1 MEKLKFKDL
10 NISPEIQKA
19 VEDMGFEEAS
29 PIQSLAIPQI
39 LAHKD
44 VTGQAQTGT
53 GKTAAF
59 GIPLLENLDSDN
71 KKLQAM
77 ILCPTRELAIQVAE
91 ELRKLSK
98 YLPKIDVLPVYGGQ
112 PIDRQI
118 KALQTGIQVII
129 GTPGRV
135 LDHIERG
142 TIKLNNV
149 KTVILDEADE
159 MLDMGFREDIE
170 FIVEDIPDNR
180 QFLLFSATLPP
191 EIMQLAKRY
200 QNNPEIVKIT
210 QHELTTPDVEQKY
223 YEVKEDMKLEL
234 LSRILDLNNFDLS
247 LVFCNTKR
255 KVDKLVSHLQIR
267 GYLADGLHG
276 DLTQNQRDRVMKKF
290 KTGNIEIL
298 VATDVAARGI
308 DVSDVEAV
316 FNYDI
321 PNDNEYYVHR
331 IGRTGRA
338 GKSGKAFSFVSGREI
353 YQLRDIQ
360 RYANTKIDQ
369 APIPSISDVTEV
381 KKDNFIDQL
390 KKRIETENIS
400 KEIYIIE
407 KLIEE
412 DYNSIDIA
420 ATLLKG
426 IMEDS
431 KYKEEEFGDTDAH
444 EGFVRFFMSVG
455 RIQEMTVNT
464 IINSIH
470 EKTGLNGHQ
479 IGSIDIFDNFSF
491 VEIPEASASDF
502 YRFMGE
508 TYIENKHVH
517 IEPARP
523 REKSQHNSNENKFKN
538 NKRNRKS
545 RKFNPHR
552 NDNYPKKNFKQDNY
566 NSRNN
571 NYNEKENFNA
581 KSNYRKNIY
590 NGSTYRKTSYGK
602 ESYRN
607 NDYDDSYRKNSYRN
621 DEFDF

>member
-10 NISPEIQKA
+10 NISSEIQKA

-59 GIPLLENLDSDN
+59 GIPLLENIDSNN
-71 KKLQAM
+71 KDLQAI

-91 ELRKLSK
+91 ELKKLSK

-118 KALQTGIQVII
+118 KALQTGVQVII

-135 LDHIERG
+135 MDHIDRG
-142 TIKLNNV
+142 TIQLHTI

-170 FIVEDIPDNR
+170 YILEDIPENR
-180 QFLLFSATLPP
+180 QFLLFSATLPQ

-200 QNNPEIVKIT
+200 QNDPEIVKIT
-210 QHELTTPDVEQKY
+210 KHELTTPDVEQKY
-223 YEVKEDMKLEL
+223 FEVKEDMKLEL
-234 LSRILDLNNFDLS
+234 LSRLLDLNNFDLS

-276 DLTQNQRDRVMKKF
+276 DLTQNQRDRVMGKF
-290 KTGNIEIL
+290 KNGSLEIL

-308 DVSDVEAV
+308 DVGGVEAV
-316 FNYDI
+316 FNFDI

-338 GKSGKAFSFVSGREI
+338 GKTGKAFSFVSGREI

-360 RYANTKIDQ
+360 RYAKTKIDQ
-369 APIPSISDVTEV
+369 APIPSISDVAEV
-381 KKDNFIDQL
+381 KKDNFIEQL
-390 KKRIETENIS
+390 KERIKSENIS

-426 IMEDS
+426 IMQDS
-431 KYKEEEFGDTDAH
+431 KYKEEEFGDTEAH

-455 RIQEMTVNT
+455 RKHDMTISV
-464 IINSIH
+464 IINAIH

-479 IGSIDIFDNFSF
+479 IGNIDIFDNFSF
-491 VEIPEASASDF
+491 VEIPNANASDF

-508 TYIENKHVH
+508 TYIANKRVH

-523 REKSQHNSNENKFKN
+523 REKSNRKPKENTFKN
-538 NKRNRKS
+538 SKRNRKS
-545 RKFNPHR
+545 RKFNPHKKDNFKNNNYNQNNYR
-552 NDNYPKKNFKQDNY
+552 KNNYRKNTYRKTDYGKDNY
-566 NSRNN
+566 RNN
-571 NYNEKENFNA
+571 NYND
-581 KSNYRKNIY
+581 NYR
-590 NGSTYRKTSYGK
+590 
-602 ESYRN
+602 EN
-607 NDYDDSYRKNSYRN
+607 NYRN
-621 DEFDF
+621 DDFEF

>member
-10 NISPEIQKA
+10 NISSEIQQA

-59 GIPLLENLDSDN
+59 GIPLLENIDSNDKN
-71 KKLQAM
+71 LQAI

-91 ELRKLSK
+91 ELKKLSK
-98 YLPKIDVLPVYGGQ
+98 YMPKIDVLPVYGGQ

-118 KALQTGIQVII
+118 KALQTGVQVII

-135 LDHIERG
+135 MDHIDRG
-142 TIKLNNV
+142 TLRLHTI

-159 MLDMGFREDIE
+159 MLDMGFRQDIVY
-170 FIVEDIPDNR
+170 ILEDIPENR
-180 QFLLFSATLPP
+180 QFLLFSATLPE

-210 QHELTTPDVEQKY
+210 KHELTTPDVEQKY
-223 YEVKEDMKLEL
+223 FEVKEDMKLEL
-234 LSRILDLNNFDLS
+234 LSRLLDLNNFDLS

-276 DLTQNQRDRVMKKF
+276 DLTQNQRDRVMGKF
-290 KTGNIEIL
+290 KNGNLEIL

-308 DVSDVEAV
+308 DVGGVEAV
-316 FNYDI
+316 FNFDI

-338 GKSGKAFSFVSGREI
+338 GKTGKAFSFVSGREI

-360 RYANTKIDQ
+360 RYAKTKIDQ
-369 APIPSISDVTEV
+369 APIPSISDVAEV
-381 KKDNFIDQL
+381 KKDNFIEQL
-390 KKRIETENIS
+390 KERIKTENIS

-426 IMEDS
+426 IMQDS
-431 KYKEEEFGDTDAH
+431 KYKEEEFGDTEAH

-455 RIQEMTVNT
+455 RKHDMTISV
-464 IINSIH
+464 IINAIH

-479 IGSIDIFDNFSF
+479 IGNIDIFDNFSF
-491 VEIPEASASDF
+491 VEIPNANASDF

-508 TYIENKHVH
+508 TYIANKRVH

-523 REKSQHNSNENKFKN
+523 REKSNKKPKENTFKN

-545 RKFNPHR
+545 RKFNPHKK
-552 NDNYPKKNFKQDNY
+552 DNYK
-566 NSRNN
+566 SN
-571 NYNEKENFNA
+571 NY
-581 KSNYRKNIY
+581 SQ
-590 NGSTYRKTSYGK
+590 
-602 ESYRN
+602 N
-607 NDYDDSYRKNSYRN
+607 NYRKNSYRKNTYRKTDYGKENYRNNGYN
-621 DEFDF
+621 DGYRENNYRNDDFEF